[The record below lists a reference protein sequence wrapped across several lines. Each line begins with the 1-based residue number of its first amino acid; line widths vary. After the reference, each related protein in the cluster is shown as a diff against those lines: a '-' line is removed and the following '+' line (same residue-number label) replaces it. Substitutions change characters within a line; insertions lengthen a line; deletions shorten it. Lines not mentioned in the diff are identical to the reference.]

1 LIPVE
6 EVLFFQ
12 SDEKYTLVATKEFD
26 ALIKTPIKELLD
38 GLDHDKFWQIHR
50 STIVNANAIDAISR
64 DFRGQATVKV
74 KGRKENL
81 TVSRPFSHLFKQM

>member
-1 LIPVE
+1 MLDF
-6 EVLFFQ
+6 LTYNCLNKC
-12 SDEKYTLVATKEFD
+12 EKGRLTV
-26 ALIKTPIKELLD
+26 
-38 GLDHDKFWQIHR
+38 
-50 STIVNANAIDAISR
+50 SR